1 MKAQDITTQGE
12 IGLPNQQKRV
22 VNSREEDQL
31 AIFLE
36 VVTGKSEVVCLKR
49 YNQVFMTRLSVEITP
64 NHPVIREY
72 QRSLTAIR
80 SQGVEHEV
88 GLRRAFETLL
98 SDSARLHNWT
108 LISELGTR
116 TSAGETIRLDAT
128 LRDNLT
134 LPRGYWEAKDS
145 RDDLDREIERKIRR
159 GYPLS
164 NIIFE
169 DTRRA
174 VLYQNRDH
182 SSGKSHC

>member
-1 MKAQDITTQGE
+1 LGGSDFIYGTIRQ
-12 IGLPNQQKRV
+12 V
-22 VNSREEDQL
+22 L
-31 AIFLE
+31 ARTSAGFA
-36 VVTGKSEVVCLKR
+36 GR
-49 YNQVFMTRLSVEITP
+49 YNRVSMTRRSVQITP
-64 NHPVIREY
+64 NHPVIWEY
-72 QRSLTAIR
+72 QRSLAAIR
-80 SQGVEHEV
+80 SQGIEHEG

-116 TSAGETIRLDAT
+116 TSAGDTIRPDAT

-174 VLYQNRDH
+174 VLYQNRDRVFEANLGDPRVIR
-182 SSGKSHC
+182 SSPPLLLPHRTRYRRIQ

>member
-1 MKAQDITTQGE
+1 
-12 IGLPNQQKRV
+12 
-22 VNSREEDQL
+22 
-31 AIFLE
+31 
-36 VVTGKSEVVCLKR
+36 
-49 YNQVFMTRLSVEITP
+49 MTRRSVEITP

-72 QRSLTAIR
+72 QRSLAAIR
-80 SQGVEHEV
+80 SQGVEHEM

-98 SDSARLHNWT
+98 SESARLHHWT
-108 LISELGTR
+108 LISELGAR
-116 TSAGETIRLDAT
+116 TSAGETIRPDAT
-128 LRDNLT
+128 LRDHLT

-174 VLYQNRDH
+174 VLYQNRDR
-182 SSGKSHC
+182 SSCKIHCWDSLTKAALQ